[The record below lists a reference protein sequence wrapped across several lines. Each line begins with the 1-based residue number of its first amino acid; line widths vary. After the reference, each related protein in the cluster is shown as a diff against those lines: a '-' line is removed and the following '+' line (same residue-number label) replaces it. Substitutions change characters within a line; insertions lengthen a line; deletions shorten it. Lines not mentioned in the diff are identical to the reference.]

1 MARKPNEYDN
11 PPRVLADPP
20 KESWWACA
28 NFYDRAHAEQMRM
41 RSTRFGV
48 TALDTTAENAPKP
61 EKRPKTETI

>member
-1 MARKPNEYDN
+1 
-11 PPRVLADPP
+11 LADPP

-48 TALDTTAENAPKP
+48 TALATTAENAPKP